1 MSHVP
6 PLAGVIGTLPLPNTA
21 PTPEVGETVKAAD
34 VQGAVQALLNQDATI
49 EALFLALAGGTMTG
63 AITLAAIPSCL
74 VLPNGGTIQLQ
85 SGSAVDAATGVQ
97 IQALAGSRMI
107 IAGRRIRGARTVLT
121 DLDHTIAHTTSGA
134 IIGGTRFEVS
144 STPALVRTITID
156 KNTVVPLPHETID
169 VLMPGPTATGQAYKF
184 KRNDGTTIAEFWGN
198 AAGDAGAWAEF
209 EYDGGVWRLGANSG
223 GGSAGGVLSGPG
235 A

>member
-1 MSHVP
+1 MTA
-6 PLAGVIGTLPLPNTA
+6 PLTGVIGTLPLPNTTVA
-21 PTPEVGETVKAAD
+21 PIPGENVLAIH
-34 VQGAVQALLNQDATI
+34 VQVPVQALLDQDATL
-49 EALFLALAGGTMTG
+49 EALKLSLAGGTMTG

-74 VLPNGGTIQLQ
+74 VLPSGGTAQLQ
-85 SGSAVDAATGVQ
+85 PGSAVDAASTVQ
-97 IQALAGSRMI
+97 VQMLAGSRMI
-107 IAGRRIRGARTVLT
+107 IAGRRIRGSRTLLS
-121 DLDHTIAHTTSGA
+121 DANHTIAHTTSGA
-134 IIGGTRFEVS
+134 IIGGSRFEVS
-144 STPALVRTITID
+144 STPALVRTIIID
-156 KNTVVPLPHETID
+156 KNTVAPAPNETID
-169 VLMPGPTATGQAYKF
+169 VLMPGPAATGQAYIF